1 MNNISKAIYQNT
13 ARQII
18 YLVVLSLIVVG
29 FWKIGDIYKNGA
41 VLENGIFEVIQSVV
55 LALAAL
61 IFGISSL
68 RNKELRPVLFL
79 MSMMMLSADIRE
91 QDAFFDELIPVIGW
105 KWCWIFPVV
114 GIVNIIRNR
123 SSLQTQVNTFLTSN
137 SFHMMMTA
145 AILMIPVAQCLG
157 HRSFMADL
165 LNNKMYDAVLVRRI
179 LEELVELIAYIM
191 LVFAA
196 IESML
201 EFRKK

>member
-201 EFRKK
+201 ECRKK

>member
-1 MNNISKAIYQNT
+1 MKA
-13 ARQII
+13 
-18 YLVVLSLIVVG
+18 
-29 FWKIGDIYKNGA
+29 YKA
-41 VLENGIFEVIQSVV
+41 PVLEVYE
-55 LALAAL
+55 LTADEALAA
-61 IFGISSL
+61 
-68 RNKELRPVLFL
+68 V
-79 MSMMMLSADIRE
+79 IRE
-91 QDAFFDELIPVIGW
+91 QDAYFDVLIPAIGW

>member
-1 MNNISKAIYQNT
+1 MNNVSKAIYQST

-68 RNKELRPVLFL
+68 RNNELRPILFL
-79 MSMMMLSADIRE
+79 MSMMMLSAVIRE

-105 KWCWIFPVV
+105 KWCWIFPVA

>member
-1 MNNISKAIYQNT
+1 MNNVSKAIYQNT

-79 MSMMMLSADIRE
+79 MSMMALSAVIRE

-105 KWCWIFPVV
+105 KWCWIFPVA

>member
-68 RNKELRPVLFL
+68 RNKELRPILFL